1 MLVSV
6 LCMSPHNLSAS
17 TLKHRSVTI
26 KGVSISVLE
35 GGRESDEAVLFLHGN
50 PGSGRDWEWLA
61 GEVSDIARVI
71 APDMPGFG
79 QADKPAD
86 FDYTVQGYADYLAA
100 LIRSFGLRRV
110 HLVLHDFGG
119 PWGLTWAAM
128 HGDSFASVVLI
139 NTGILAHYRWHAM
152 ARLWRM
158 PIVGEFVQM
167 TTTRL
172 GFHLLLKQ
180 GNPRGLPRDFIDRM
194 YDDYDPGT
202 RRAILKLYRS
212 VENLGETAHQLTSAL
227 KPLHRPALVI
237 WGKQDPYISVDYAM
251 GQRDVFA
258 DAEIVILDESGHWPF
273 ADDPAATLAVLRPF
287 ILKQVASS
295 R

>member
-1 MLVSV
+1 V
-6 LCMSPHNLSAS
+6 LCMSSHKLPAR
-17 TLKHRSVTI
+17 TIRHRSVTI
-26 KGVSISVLE
+26 EGVSIPILE

-86 FDYTVQGYADYLAA
+86 FDYTVQGYADFLAA
-100 LIRSFGLRRV
+100 LIRSLGLRRV

-119 PWGLTWAAM
+119 PWGLTWAAR
-128 HGDSFASVVLI
+128 HRESFASVVLI
-139 NTGILAHYRWHAM
+139 NTGILADYRWHAM

-180 GNPRGLPRDFIDRM
+180 GNPKGLPRNFIDRM

-212 VENLGETAHQLTSAL
+212 VEDLGAAAHQLANAL
-227 KPLHRPALVI
+227 QPLHRPALVI
-237 WGKQDPYISVDYAM
+237 WGRQDPYISVDYAM
-251 GQRDVFA
+251 RQRDVFT
-258 DAEIVILDESGHWPF
+258 DAEVVILDESGHWPF
-273 ADDPAATLAVLRPF
+273 ADDPDGTREVLLPF
-287 ILKQVASS
+287 LRRQVTSTG
-295 R
+295 